1 MLSGFSMWLRYKK
14 YIFDKVEWTRMVK
27 PHIQR
32 LGYICFVF
40 MNYSLI
46 YNTLYHKSIGFE
58 DLSFDFNIHALI
70 RI

>member
-1 MLSGFSMWLRYKK
+1 
-14 YIFDKVEWTRMVK
+14 MVK

-40 MNYSLI
+40 MSYSLI